1 MRQSMTAFARAVD
14 ENGRWRVSVELKSVN
29 HRFLEVQMKMMD
41 ALRHLEGGI
50 RERLQ
55 ATVQRGKVEVWIF
68 VETLSDARTQRLD
81 SAALAQWL
89 QALTAADSGNAL
101 GQPAWGD
108 VLALP
113 GVLVRERDSEDALDD
128 MVMHLFE
135 QALGDFLGMREREG
149 TAIARVLGQRL
160 DDIDGQLAHVHA
172 HLPRLQEKT
181 AAQLHERLAAL
192 RTEVDPAVA
201 GQTLAAILSKM
212 DVQEELD
219 RLRFHVTEARKT
231 LQQDGAIGRRLDF
244 LMQEFNRE
252 ANTLGSKAGDNVLSQ
267 AAVDLKV
274 LIEQMREQVQ
284 NLV

>member
-1 MRQSMTAFARAVD
+1 MTAFARAVE

-55 ATVQRGKVEVWIF
+55 AAVQRGKVEVWIF
-68 VETLSDARTQRLD
+68 VETLSDARAQRLD
-81 SAALAQWL
+81 GVALSQWL
-89 QALTAADSGNAL
+89 QALAAADGSNVL
-101 GQPAWGD
+101 GKPSWGD

-113 GVLVRERDSEDALDD
+113 GVLVRERDSEDALDN
-128 MVMHLFE
+128 MILRLFA
-135 QALGDFLGMREREG
+135 QALDDFLAMRAREG
-149 TAIARVLGQRL
+149 EAITQVLAQRL
-160 DDIDGQLAHVHA
+160 DDIDGQLAHIHA
-172 HLPRLQEKT
+172 HLPRVQEKT
-181 AAQLHERLAAL
+181 AAQLRERLAAL
-192 RTEVDPAVA
+192 RAETDPAVA
-201 GQTLAAILSKM
+201 GQTLAVLLSKM
-212 DVQEELD
+212 DVLEELD
-219 RLRFHVTEARKT
+219 RLRFHVEEARKT

>member
-55 ATVQRGKVEVWIF
+55 VTVQRGKVEVWIF

-81 SAALAQWL
+81 TAALAQWL
-89 QALTAADSGNAL
+89 QALAAADSGNAL

-108 VLALP
+108 VLVLP

-149 TAIARVLGQRL
+149 TAIARVLAQRL

-181 AAQLHERLAAL
+181 AVQLRERLAAL
-192 RTEVDPAVA
+192 RSEVDPAVA

>member
-81 SAALAQWL
+81 
-89 QALTAADSGNAL
+89 
-101 GQPAWGD
+101 
-108 VLALP
+108 
-113 GVLVRERDSEDALDD
+113 
-128 MVMHLFE
+128 
-135 QALGDFLGMREREG
+135 
-149 TAIARVLGQRL
+149 
-160 DDIDGQLAHVHA
+160 DIDGQLAHVHA

-181 AAQLHERLAAL
+181 AAQLRERLAAL
-192 RTEVDPAVA
+192 RSEVDPAIA

>member
-1 MRQSMTAFARAVD
+1 MTAFARAVD

-55 ATVQRGKVEVWIF
+55 VTVQRGKVEVWIF

-81 SAALAQWL
+81 TAALAQWL
-89 QALTAADSGNAL
+89 QALAAADSGNAL

-135 QALGDFLGMREREG
+135 QALGDFLAMREREG
-149 TAIARVLGQRL
+149 TAIARVLAQRL

-181 AAQLHERLAAL
+181 AAQLRERLAAL
-192 RTEVDPAVA
+192 RSEVDPAIA

>member
-1 MRQSMTAFARAVD
+1 
-14 ENGRWRVSVELKSVN
+14 
-29 HRFLEVQMKMMD
+29 MKMMD

-81 SAALAQWL
+81 TAALAQWL
-89 QALTAADSGNAL
+89 QALAAADSGNAL

-135 QALGDFLGMREREG
+135 QALGDFLAMREREG

-181 AAQLHERLAAL
+181 AAQLRERLAAL
-192 RTEVDPAVA
+192 RSEVDPAIA

>member
-1 MRQSMTAFARAVD
+1 MTAFARAVE

-55 ATVQRGKVEVWIF
+55 AAVQRGKVEVWIF
-68 VETLSDARTQRLD
+68 VETLSDARAQRLD
-81 SAALAQWL
+81 GVALSQWL
-89 QALTAADSGNAL
+89 QALAAADGSNVL
-101 GQPAWGD
+101 GKPSWGD

-113 GVLVRERDSEDALDD
+113 GVLVRERDSEDALDN
-128 MVMHLFE
+128 MILRLFA
-135 QALGDFLGMREREG
+135 QALDDFLAMRAREG
-149 TAIARVLGQRL
+149 EAITQVLAQRL
-160 DDIDGQLAHVHA
+160 DDIDGQLAHIHA
-172 HLPRLQEKT
+172 HLPRVQEKT
-181 AAQLHERLAAL
+181 AAQLRERLAAL
-192 RTEVDPAVA
+192 RAEADPAVA
-201 GQTLAAILSKM
+201 GQTLAVLLSKM
-212 DVQEELD
+212 DVLEELD
-219 RLRFHVTEARKT
+219 RLRFHVEEARKT
-231 LQQDGAIGRRLDF
+231 LRQDGAIGRRLDF

>member
-68 VETLSDARTQRLD
+68 VETLSDARTQD

-181 AAQLHERLAAL
+181 AAQLRERLAAL
-192 RTEVDPAVA
+192 RSEVDPAIA

>member
-1 MRQSMTAFARAVD
+1 
-14 ENGRWRVSVELKSVN
+14 
-29 HRFLEVQMKMMD
+29 
-41 ALRHLEGGI
+41 
-50 RERLQ
+50 
-55 ATVQRGKVEVWIF
+55 

-81 SAALAQWL
+81 TAALAQWL
-89 QALTAADSGNAL
+89 QALAAADSGNAL

-135 QALGDFLGMREREG
+135 QALGDFLAMREREG
-149 TAIARVLGQRL
+149 TAIARVLAQRL

-181 AAQLHERLAAL
+181 AVQLRERLAAL
-192 RTEVDPAVA
+192 RSEVDPAIA

-219 RLRFHVTEARKT
+219 RLRFHVTEARNT

>member
-1 MRQSMTAFARAVD
+1 MTAFARAVD

-81 SAALAQWL
+81 TAALAQWL
-89 QALTAADSGNAL
+89 QALAAADSGNAL
-101 GQPAWGD
+101 GQPTWGD

-135 QALGDFLGMREREG
+135 QALGE
-149 TAIARVLGQRL
+149 
-160 DDIDGQLAHVHA
+160 
-172 HLPRLQEKT
+172 
-181 AAQLHERLAAL
+181 
-192 RTEVDPAVA
+192 
-201 GQTLAAILSKM
+201 
-212 DVQEELD
+212 D
-219 RLRFHVTEARKT
+219 RKSV
-231 LQQDGAIGRRLDF
+231 
-244 LMQEFNRE
+244 
-252 ANTLGSKAGDNVLSQ
+252 V
-267 AAVDLKV
+267 
-274 LIEQMREQVQ
+274 
-284 NLV
+284 

>member
-1 MRQSMTAFARAVD
+1 MTAFARAVD

-55 ATVQRGKVEVWIF
+55 VTVQRGKVEVWIF

-81 SAALAQWL
+81 TAALAQWL
-89 QALTAADSGNAL
+89 QALAAADSGNAL

-108 VLALP
+108 VLVLP

-149 TAIARVLGQRL
+149 TAIARVLAQRL

-181 AAQLHERLAAL
+181 AVQLRERLAAL
-192 RTEVDPAVA
+192 RSEVDPAVA